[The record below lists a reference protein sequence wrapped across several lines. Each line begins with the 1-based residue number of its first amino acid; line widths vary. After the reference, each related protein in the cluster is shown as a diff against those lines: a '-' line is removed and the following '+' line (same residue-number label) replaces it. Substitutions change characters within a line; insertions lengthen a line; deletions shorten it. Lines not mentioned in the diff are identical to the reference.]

1 MSDLNKQQ
9 LQYLKKLTHALKPVV
24 RIGQHGV
31 SDSVLAEL
39 DTALVHHELVKLKI
53 AAADRDERQ
62 TLLNKL
68 TTGSGSTLIQQIG
81 SVAVLFRRNDKKP
94 VIELPK

>member
-1 MSDLNKQQ
+1 MSKLNKQQ
-9 LQYLKKLTHALKPVV
+9 LQYLKKLSHALKPVV

-39 DTALVHHELVKLKI
+39 ETALVRHELVKLKI
-53 AAADRDERQ
+53 AASDRDERQ

-68 TTGSGSTLIQQIG
+68 TTGSESALVQQIG